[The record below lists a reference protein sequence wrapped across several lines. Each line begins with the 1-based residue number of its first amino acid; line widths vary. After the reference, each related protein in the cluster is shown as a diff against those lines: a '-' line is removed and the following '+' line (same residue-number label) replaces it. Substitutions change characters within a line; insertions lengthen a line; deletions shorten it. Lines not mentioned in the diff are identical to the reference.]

1 MTRSTPPDQYHS
13 TAHTTQQARK
23 VVWATFIG
31 TTVEWYDFY
40 IYAVCA
46 ALIFGPQFFPSESS
60 TASQL
65 AAFATFA
72 VGFVARPVGGFIA
85 GHFGDR
91 LGRKKMLVVS
101 LLVMGTATV
110 FVGLVPN
117 YQTAGIWAPILLTAL
132 RLVQGLGVGA
142 EWGGAVTMA
151 VEFAPPKKRALY
163 GVAPM
168 MGSPAGLMLTNLM
181 LLLLMT
187 TTGEAFVEWGWRIAF
202 LASIVL
208 IGVGLYVRRSVEE
221 SPLFELAAEK
231 QPARIPFFELI
242 REHKLSLLRT
252 MFIAGVPGI
261 LSFLVLT
268 WALSYGT
275 RTVGYSRDE
284 LLWVGVAVC
293 GLQLVLL
300 PLLASHA
307 DRRGHRGMAVISA
320 VAMAIAGVTFF
331 PLFDTGSVGL
341 AFVATALAS
350 AATMFA
356 WAVVPPILSEAF
368 PVRIRY
374 TGISMAYQLGSV
386 ACGGLAPFIATF
398 LYAETGNTVSVSLYV
413 VGGCLVMLACVLLHR
428 GNRPQ
433 SVVAAQQSSA
443 DAPTA
448 IPG

>member
-1 MTRSTPPDQYHS
+1 MAKQ
-13 TAHTTQQARK
+13 TTQQARK

-40 IYAVCA
+40 IYAACA

-72 VGFVARPVGGFIA
+72 VGFVARPVGGFVA

-91 LGRKKMLVVS
+91 VGRKKMLVLS
-101 LLVMGTATV
+101 LIVMGTATV

-117 YQTAGIWAPILLTAL
+117 YQAAGIWAPILLTAL

-151 VEFAPPKKRALY
+151 VEFAPPKKKALY

-181 LLLLMT
+181 LLLLVT
-187 TTGEAFVEWGWRIAF
+187 TTGDAFVEWGWRIAF
-202 LASIVL
+202 LASVVL
-208 IGVGLYVRRSVEE
+208 IGVGLYVRRSVNE
-221 SPLFELAAEK
+221 SPLFELAAEN
-231 QPARIPFFELI
+231 QPQRIPVVDLV
-242 REHKLSLLRT
+242 RGHKLPLLRT

-275 RTVGYSRDE
+275 QTVGYSRNE
-284 LLWVGVAVC
+284 LLWVGVGVC
-293 GLQLVLL
+293 GLQLIVL

-307 DRRGHRGMAVISA
+307 DRRGHRAMAVVSAIAMA
-320 VAMAIAGVTFF
+320 VAGVMFF
-331 PLFDTGSVGL
+331 PLFDTGNVGL

-368 PVRIRY
+368 PVQIRY

-386 ACGGLAPFIATF
+386 LCGGLAPFIATF
-398 LYAETGNTVSVSLYV
+398 LYAETGSAVAVSVYV
-413 VGGCLVMLACVLLHR
+413 IGGCLVMLTCILFHR
-428 GNRPQ
+428 GSHASQTP
-433 SVVAAQQSSA
+433 VTQQSA
-443 DAPTA
+443 MDTPTT